1 MTQHKEAAMKLS
13 VTVVADVVSL
23 FLVVSSWADNTTPAS
38 RSGGQEKLGRV
49 LCKTSGSPHAQ
60 KQFERALAM
69 LHSFFFPE
77 TIKAFSAI
85 PEADPSCAVAYW
97 GIAIS
102 QRPNPL
108 VGPFDAATLKRGL
121 DAIEKGEAIGAKTE
135 RERDW
140 LAALKEFYKNYDTV
154 DQDTRTKNYANAMEA
169 LAKKYPDDVEAKV
182 FWALALNET
191 FDHKSMDPLV
201 KAIQILEPL
210 DRKYP
215 DHPGITHYL
224 IHSYDFAP
232 IAKRGVPFANK
243 YAKIAPSAP
252 HALHMPSHIYSMV
265 GMWEA
270 SIAANARTVAA
281 SNEYGAKAKL
291 DGIYGAIPHS
301 WDFMQYAYLQLGQD
315 GKAKALMEE
324 VAGVKKIYAP
334 RYVTECGAAAV
345 AARYMLERQDW
356 KGAASLPM
364 LDLAKTPQ
372 AQAITHFT
380 RALGAARSDDLAA
393 AQASIDKLT
402 ELRASLEKAGQPY
415 WAGQTEVQILAAQAG
430 VGQAQGDKAEALKF
444 MRGAADL
451 EDASEK
457 HVAMENRLYPMR
469 ELLGD
474 MLMLQGQER
483 EALKEYET
491 SLKNAPMRLRGF
503 YGAAKAAE
511 ASGDAKKAREDS
523 DKLASLTKNADS
535 DRAELAGVRRR
546 VSSK

>member
-1 MTQHKEAAMKLS
+1 MKS
-13 VTVVADVVSL
+13 MVSVVAAGMTSL
-23 FLVVSSWADNTTPAS
+23 LLVASAWADVDPANRA
-38 RSGGQEKLGRV
+38 RSPEKLGRV
-49 LCKTSGSPHAQ
+49 LFKTSCSAEGQ

-77 TIKAFSAI
+77 TVKAFTAI
-85 PEADPSCAVAYW
+85 PEVDPGCAIAYW

-121 DAIEKGEAIGAKTE
+121 DAIEKGESIGPKTE

-140 LAALKEFYKNYDTV
+140 LAALKEYYKDYGKV
-154 DQDTRTKNYANAMEA
+154 DQDTRTKSYANAMEA
-169 LAKKYPDDVEAKV
+169 LAKKYPDDVEAKI

-201 KAIQILEPL
+201 QAIQILEPL

-232 IAKRGVPFANK
+232 IAKRGVPAANK

-252 HALHMPSHIYSMV
+252 HAQHMPSHIYSMV
-265 GMWEA
+265 GMWEE
-270 SIAANARTVAA
+270 SVA
-281 SNEYGAKAKL
+281 SNWRSVAVANDYAAKAKL
-291 DGIYGAIPHS
+291 DGTLGGVPHAY
-301 WDFMQYAYLQLGQD
+301 DFMAYAYLQLGQD
-315 GKAKALMEE
+315 MKARALIQDALSIKK
-324 VAGVKKIYAP
+324 VIGVPLAGATG
-334 RYVTECGAAAV
+334 RAAV

-356 KGAASLPM
+356 QGAAQLQPLNTGYPM
-364 LDLAKTPQ
+364 AE
-372 AQAITHFT
+372 AITHFA
-380 RALGAARSDDLAA
+380 RAMGAARSDGVTA
-393 AQASIDKLT
+393 AQADIDKLK
-402 ELRASLEKAGQPY
+402 ELRTTLEKASQPY
-415 WAGQTEVQILAAQAG
+415 WAGQVEVQILAAQAW
-430 VGQAQGDKAEALKF
+430 VAQAQGEKAGALKF
-444 MRGAADL
+444 MRAAADL

-469 ELLGD
+469 ELLAD
-474 MLMLQGQER
+474 MLMTQGQDK
-483 EALKEYET
+483 EALKEYEA

-511 ASGDAKKAREDS
+511 ASGDTKKAREYS
-523 DKLASLTKNADS
+523 EKLASLTRNADG
-535 DRAELAGVRRR
+535 DRPELSGVKRR
-546 VSSK
+546 VSSN

>member
-1 MTQHKEAAMKLS
+1 MRTACS
-13 VTVVADVVSL
+13 VLTALVSTLCLVASV
-23 FLVVSSWADNTTPAS
+23 WADADPATHKNPE
-38 RSGGQEKLGRV
+38 QLGRV
-49 LCKTSGSPHAQ
+49 LFKTSCSPDAQ

-77 TIKAFSAI
+77 TIKTFSAI
-85 PEADPSCAVAYW
+85 PETDPSCAIAYW

-108 VGPFDAATLKRGL
+108 VPPFDAASLKRGL
-121 DAIEKGEAIGAKTE
+121 EAIEKGEAIGAKTE

-140 LAALKEFYKNYDTV
+140 LAALKAFYKDYGTV
-154 DQDTRTKNYANAMEA
+154 DQDTRTKNYEKAMAA
-169 LAKKYPDDVEAKV
+169 LAKKYPGDVEAKI

-191 FDHKSMDPLV
+191 FDHKSMAPLV

-232 IAKRGVPFANK
+232 IATRGVPAANK
-243 YAKIAPSAP
+243 YAKIASSAP

-270 SIAANARTVAA
+270 SIAANTRTVAA
-281 SNEYGAKAKL
+281 SNEYAARNKL

-301 WDFMQYAYLQLGQD
+301 WDFMQYAYLQLGRD
-315 GKAKALMEE
+315 SEAKGLTEE
-324 VAGVKKIYAP
+324 VAGVKKIFAS

-356 KGAASLPM
+356 KGAATLQV
-364 LDLAKTPQ
+364 LDIVKAPQ
-372 AQAITHFT
+372 AQAITHFA
-380 RALGAARSDDLAA
+380 RALGAARSDDLTA
-393 AQASIDKLT
+393 AQVDIDKLK
-402 ELRASLEKAGQPY
+402 ELRTALEKASQPY
-415 WAGQTEVQILAAQAG
+415 WAGQVEVQILAAQAW
-430 VGQAQGDKAEALKF
+430 VAEAQGTKEDALKF
-444 MRGAADL
+444 MRAAADL

-474 MLMLQGQER
+474 MLMAQGQAKS
-483 EALKEYET
+483 ALREYEA
-491 SLKNAPMRLRGF
+491 SMKNTPMRLRGF

-511 ASGDAKKAREDS
+511 ASGETKKARDYFG
-523 DKLASLTKNADS
+523 KLASLTRKADS
-535 DRAELAGVRRR
+535 DRPELREMKQRLT
-546 VSSK
+546 SSK

>member
-1 MTQHKEAAMKLS
+1 MKSLLG
-13 VTVVADVVSL
+13 VVAASVASL
-23 FLVVSSWADNTTPAS
+23 LLGTSVGADTDPAK
-38 RSGGQEKLGRV
+38 GGRNPEKLGRV
-49 LCKTSGSPHAQ
+49 LFKTSCSPEAQ

-69 LHSFFFPE
+69 QHSFFFPE
-77 TIKAFSAI
+77 TVKAFSAI
-85 PEADPSCAVAYW
+85 PETDASCAIAYW

-121 DAIEKGEAIGAKTE
+121 DALEKGESIGAKTQ

-140 LAALKEFYKNYDTV
+140 LAALKEFYKDYDKV
-154 DQDTRTKNYANAMEA
+154 DQDTRTTNYANAMEA
-169 LAKKYPDDVEAKV
+169 LAKKYPNDVEAKV

-201 KAIQILEPL
+201 KAVQILEPL

-232 IAKRGVPFANK
+232 IARRGVPFANK

-252 HALHMPSHIYSMV
+252 HAVHMPSHIYSMV

-270 SIAANARTVAA
+270 SIAANVRTVAI
-281 SNEYGAKAKL
+281 SNEYAAKNKL
-291 DGIYGAIPHS
+291 DGVYGAVPHS

-315 GKAKALMEE
+315 GKAKTLMEE
-324 VAGVKKIYAP
+324 VAGTKKIYAS
-334 RYVTECGAAAV
+334 RFVTECGAAAV

-356 KGAASLPM
+356 KGAAALSM
-364 LDLAKTPQ
+364 LDIIKAPQ
-372 AQAITHFT
+372 AQALTHFA
-380 RALGAARSDDLAA
+380 RAMGAARSDNVSA
-393 AQASIDKLT
+393 AQVDMDKLK
-402 ELRASLEKAGQPY
+402 ELRAALEKAGQPY
-415 WAGQTEVQILAAQAG
+415 WAGQIEVQILGAQAW
-430 VGQAQGDKAEALKF
+430 VAQAQGEKADALKF
-444 MRGAADL
+444 MRAAADL

-474 MLMLQGQER
+474 MLMAQGQDK
-483 EALKEYET
+483 EALREYET
-491 SLKNAPMRLRGF
+491 SLKNAPMRLRGL

-511 ASGDAKKAREDS
+511 ASGEAKKAREYS
-523 DKLASLTKNADS
+523 EKFARLTRYADS
-535 DRAELAGVRRR
+535 DRPELRAFKQR

>member
-1 MTQHKEAAMKLS
+1 MRTACS
-13 VTVVADVVSL
+13 VLTALVSTLCLVASV
-23 FLVVSSWADNTTPAS
+23 WADADPATHKNPE
-38 RSGGQEKLGRV
+38 QLGRV
-49 LCKTSGSPHAQ
+49 LFKTSCSPVALRL
-60 KQFERALAM
+60 FVRALAW
-69 LHSFFFPE
+69 LHCFFFPARV
-77 TIKAFSAI
+77 TAFTAI
-85 PEADPSCAVAYW
+85 PAIDPSCAIAYW

-108 VGPFDAATLKRGL
+108 VPPFDAASLKRGL
-121 DAIEKGEAIGAKTE
+121 EAIEKGEAIGAKTE

-140 LAALKEFYKNYDTV
+140 LAALKAFYKDYGTV
-154 DQDTRTKNYANAMEA
+154 DQDTRTKNYEKAMAA
-169 LAKKYPDDVEAKV
+169 LAKKYPGDVEAKI

-191 FDHKSMDPLV
+191 FDHKSMAPLV

-232 IAKRGVPFANK
+232 IATRGVPAANK
-243 YAKIAPSAP
+243 YAKIASSAP

-270 SIAANARTVAA
+270 SIAANTRTVAA
-281 SNEYGAKAKL
+281 SNEYAARNKL

-301 WDFMQYAYLQLGQD
+301 WDFMQYAYLQLGRD
-315 GKAKALMEE
+315 SEAKGLTEE
-324 VAGVKKIYAP
+324 VAGVKKIFAS

-356 KGAASLPM
+356 KGAATLQV
-364 LDLAKTPQ
+364 LDIVKAPQ
-372 AQAITHFT
+372 AQAITHFA
-380 RALGAARSDDLAA
+380 RALGAARSDDLTA
-393 AQASIDKLT
+393 AQVDIDKLK
-402 ELRASLEKAGQPY
+402 ELRASLEKASQPY
-415 WAGQTEVQILAAQAG
+415 WAGQVEVQILAAQAW
-430 VGQAQGDKAEALKF
+430 VAEAQGTKEDALKF
-444 MRGAADL
+444 MRAAADL

-474 MLMLQGQER
+474 MLMAQGQAKS
-483 EALKEYET
+483 ALREYEA
-491 SLKNAPMRLRGF
+491 SMKNTPMRLRGF

-511 ASGDAKKAREDS
+511 ASGETKKARDYFG
-523 DKLASLTKNADS
+523 KLASLTRKADS
-535 DRAELAGVRRR
+535 DRPELREMKQRLT
-546 VSSK
+546 SSK